1 MTSTKK
7 KTAEQI
13 IEERK
18 VKHAEA
24 QKKYYNKKK
33 DEINAKRKEVYA
45 LGTGKLNMAQPEPEP
60 EPIPQPVPDEPTVRK
75 SGRNKVVVIERRDGK
90 LKKITYVLPKS
101 TKIKIIS
108 TDEVQD
114 LLKTCE
120 EASEHTRITNL
131 TSFTNLTKVT
141 GKQSN
146 LVQYLIDN
154 QEKVIDGILN
164 LTYVKKQKTE
174 PYSINALKNVMNIIL
189 KINTKFN
196 LNLPKEVETVYK
208 DEWQILG
215 LKSEE
220 ISKNKQETESIPSWE
235 RYFKEVEEKYGLDK
249 LYIIGKFAQEITVR
263 DNYSL
268 KIVSNMNQTTDLS
281 NNYLVVPKKSSNLT
295 AVFHDYKTD
304 NKYGTETRTLSP
316 NLSEI
321 IREYIKEHKLKNNTF
336 LFGTAKITDFVSK
349 AHRDMDYKG
358 GGTNLYRKMSKS
370 TSFATEEGKKPEV
383 IHALAKSMLHSA
395 GTSKSYIRPILE
407 D

>member
-1 MTSTKK
+1 
-7 KTAEQI
+7 
-13 IEERK
+13 
-18 VKHAEA
+18 
-24 QKKYYNKKK
+24 
-33 DEINAKRKEVYA
+33 
-45 LGTGKLNMAQPEPEP
+45 
-60 EPIPQPVPDEPTVRK
+60 
-75 SGRNKVVVIERRDGK
+75 
-90 LKKITYVLPKS
+90 
-101 TKIKIIS
+101 
-108 TDEVQD
+108 
-114 LLKTCE
+114 LKTCE

-174 PYSINALKNVMNIIL
+174 HYSINALKNVMNIIL
-189 KINTKFN
+189 KINTKFKM
-196 LNLPKEVETVYK
+196 NLPKEVETVYK

-249 LYIIGKFAQEITVR
+249 LYIIAKFAQEITVR

-336 LFGTAKITDFVSK
+336 LFGTNKITDFVSK
-349 AHRDMDYKG
+349 AHRELNYKG
-358 GGTNLYRKMSKS
+358 GGVNLFRKLSKS

-395 GTSKSYIRPILE
+395 GTAKNYIRPILE